1 MKIGFYNIYISLL
14 YFLMLLMTTYAGYV
28 YFKNQVYNYDILKQI
43 IPILI
48 LILALLLWGYF
59 FYKFK
64 IIIINKNCILQIN
77 PFLFNFK
84 KIDFKMVKT
93 LNYYPWI
100 TVKGY
105 YFVCMEIKDFE
116 GNTIIISQAL
126 FENFENLVNKIHL
139 NMNIKIPLKMR
150 DLLLKEA
157 ESSLGNVIF
166 NLVLLTLF
174 LLFLIGLTFFEEIPF
189 SNFQKIAISINLIVL
204 FATFKRFKNYKLRLK
219 ISK

>member
-1 MKIGFYNIYISLL
+1 
-14 YFLMLLMTTYAGYV
+14 MLLMTTYAGYV